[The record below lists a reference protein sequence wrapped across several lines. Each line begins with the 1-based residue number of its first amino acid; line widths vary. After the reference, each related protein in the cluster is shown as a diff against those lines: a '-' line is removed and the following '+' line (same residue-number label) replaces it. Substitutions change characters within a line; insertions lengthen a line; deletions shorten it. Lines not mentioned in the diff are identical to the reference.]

1 MVGLTVNVPK
11 GLSVQQSAAEKTRVP
26 RYPVHDFH
34 GRTMPYQI
42 QPIMIAPVL
51 AGETMKN
58 LTTQMR
64 VVSDPVRNRLIGW
77 WNETYYFYVKL
88 RDLKAIPEQDIKD
101 MLMDLGFDIKTNHS
115 SAAAAVF
122 YHNGG
127 VNWLKYCL
135 DQIVEHYFRSGDD
148 PVMIAQ
154 MGGLPLAA
162 IKNRKGIEDSL
173 IPTADVE
180 DGVID
185 QTPTADIS
193 MNDLSTLEQTW
204 ILMKNAQLTDMTFED
219 YIEQFGVRQKKGD
232 ELGEP
237 ELIRIMSEWA
247 YPTNTIADDGSASSA
262 LSWTIAGR
270 ADKDRMFKEP
280 GFLVGVNVSRPKV
293 YFGNQKGYASH
304 LLDNALAWL
313 PATLKEQVWSSL
325 KDVPQN
331 TGIYSGIFPSAGYT
345 LDVRDLF
352 VHGDQMLFGPTDATA
367 ATDTNVHALPLAT
380 SGKDKYPSQADIK
393 NLFRGEDGGTLEIEG
408 TTRLSILGTQLD
420 HT

>member
-1 MVGLTVNVPK
+1 MTGLTVQVPK
-11 GLSVQQSAAEKTRVP
+11 GLSVASASAEKTRVP

-34 GRTMPYQI
+34 GRTLPYQI

-64 VVSDPVRNRLIGW
+64 VVTNPVRNRLIGW
-77 WNETYYFYVKL
+77 WNDTYYFYVKL
-88 RDLKAIPEQDIKD
+88 RDLKGIPEQDIKD
-101 MLMDLGFDIKTNHS
+101 MLMDLGYDIKTDHS
-115 SAAAAVF
+115 TAAAPVY
-122 YHNGG
+122 YHNSG

-135 DQIVEHYFRSGDD
+135 DQIVLHYFRSGDD
-148 PVMIAQ
+148 PVSIAEL
-154 MGGLPLAA
+154 GGLPLAA
-162 IKNRKGIEDSL
+162 VKNRRGVDDSL
-173 IPTADVE
+173 IATASIE
-180 DGVID
+180 DEVID

-193 MNDLSTLEQTW
+193 MNALSTLEQTW
-204 ILMKNAQLTDMTFED
+204 LLMKNAQLTDMTFED

-237 ELIRIMSEWA
+237 ELIRVMSEWA

-262 LSWTIAGR
+262 VSWTIAGR

-293 YFGNQKGYASH
+293 YFGNQKGYAAH

-325 KDVPQN
+325 KDVPQA
-331 TGIYSGIFPSAGYT
+331 TGIYSGIYPSAGYT

-352 VHGDQMLFGPTDATA
+352 VYGDQMLFNSTDATA
-367 ATDTNVHALPLAT
+367 ATDINIHSLPLAT
-380 SGKDKYPSQADIK
+380 SGKDKYPSQADID
-393 NLFRGEDGGTLEIEG
+393 NLFVGASGGTIEVEG
-408 TTRLSILGTQLD
+408 TTRMTILGTQLD